1 MMDSDQTALVGR
13 SFDNLWDSLLPIG
26 RDPRT
31 GGYRRFAWSAADREA
46 KEWFHQAAA
55 ARGMPVEV
63 DRNGNLW
70 AWWGDPRPGSV
81 VTGSHLDSVP
91 DGGPFDG
98 PLGVVSAFCAI
109 DLLSAR
115 DTSASGESR
124 GRRSVA
130 VVCFTDEEGA
140 RFGVACVGSRLLTGV
155 LDPSQAR
162 RLADADGITLA
173 DAMRSAGHDPDRLGR
188 DDEALSRIGAFVE
201 LHIEQGRALA
211 DLDSAVAIGEGIWP
225 HGRWRFDFTGSA
237 DHAGTTKLA
246 DRHDPTLAYART
258 ILDARRHAERL
269 GALATFGKV
278 VVEPN
283 GTNAIPSSVRAWLDA
298 RAREDATVE
307 ELVSALVTASG
318 AAVDRESWSPEVE
331 FDPSLRTR
339 LAEVVA
345 AVLQPTP
352 DSPEVAP
359 SPRQSTVP
367 ILGTGAGHDA
377 GVLAAKMPTGML
389 FVRNPTGVSHSPREH
404 ADRADCLSGVA
415 ALAAVLQD
423 LAGGHGND

>member
-1 MMDSDQTALVGR
+1 MMDSDQTALVGQ
-13 SFDNLWDSLLPIG
+13 SFDNLWASLLPIG
-26 RDPRT
+26 RDPRS
-31 GGYRRFAWSAADREA
+31 GGYRRFAWSAADRVA
-46 KEWFHQAAA
+46 RDWFQEAAA
-55 ARGMPVEV
+55 ARGLPVEV

-109 DLLSAR
+109 DLLRAQDNGGPSENR
-115 DTSASGESR
+115 R
-124 GRRSVA
+124 RRSVA
-130 VVCFTDEEGA
+130 VVCFADEEGA

-155 LDPSQAR
+155 LDPSRAR
-162 RLADADGITLA
+162 RLTDADGISLA
-173 DAMRSAGHDPDRLGR
+173 DALRSSGHDPDQLGK
-188 DDEALSRIGAFVE
+188 DDDALSRIGAFVE

-211 DLDSAVAIGEGIWP
+211 DLDSAIAIGEGIWP
-225 HGRWRFDFTGSA
+225 HGRWRFDFTGRA

-278 VVEPN
+278 AIEPN

-298 RAREDATVE
+298 RAPDEATVE
-307 ELVSALVTASG
+307 KLVSALATASG
-318 AAVDRESWSPEVE
+318 ASVDRESWSPEVE
-331 FDPSLRTR
+331 FDPNLRAR

-345 AVLQPTP
+345 GIIQPEP
-352 DSPEVAP
+352 DSRDAA
-359 SPRQSTVP
+359 SPLYRSTVP
-367 ILGTGAGHDA
+367 ILATGAGHDA
-377 GVLAAKMPTGML
+377 GILAAIAPTGML
-389 FVRNPTGVSHSPREH
+389 FVRNPTGISHSPHEY

-415 ALAAVLQD
+415 ALAAVLGD
-423 LAGGHGND
+423 LAGGRGDD